1 MIKKVFNKICKSWAK
16 WIPAFA
22 GMTIPGFWL
31 KWIPAFAGMTTPGFW
46 LKRIPAFA
54 GMTIMLCMTILI
66 FSCNNNPV
74 QNNNNTGQ
82 IVFTREGLVDS
93 AVVTQCV
100 PDTRR
105 FFSDT
110 LNFSGYSKIKV
121 DFDGNTNSNGSII
134 TLYYNTDTS
143 SNSQVYQ
150 VQNITEVNGLHSF
163 TFNKPSNI
171 LTFELRIYINPPV
184 CGSGEFKYTRARDL
198 KIYGIE

>member
-1 MIKKVFNKICKSWAK
+1 M
-16 WIPAFA
+16 
-22 GMTIPGFWL
+22 
-31 KWIPAFAGMTTPGFW
+31 
-46 LKRIPAFA
+46 
-54 GMTIMLCMTILI
+54 
-66 FSCNNNPV
+66 SCSNNPV
-74 QNNNNTGQ
+74 QNTSTGQ
-82 IVFTREGLVDS
+82 IIFSKAGLVDS

-134 TLYYNTDTS
+134 TLYYNNDTS

-150 VQNITEVNGLHSF
+150 IQNISEVNGLHSVTF
-163 TFNKPSNI
+163 TKPSNI

-198 KIYGIE
+198 NIYGIE